1 VAYLELP
8 NRNSEK
14 GVFMSDNVQKML
26 DLRNQMKDLAGSMSD
41 TDANEYMDAV
51 SGFNPR
57 MFKIINTVSTD
68 AGVCFGNYY
77 STVFSDGNLS
87 QKIKELMF
95 MSGGVGTM
103 SSKCIVHVIPAC
115 ESGASVMEVFEAA
128 TVGVILGGFS
138 PRGAGIPYAFDY
150 ALKCIEGAT
159 AYHNELKASGDAGKA
174 KVAGFEAM
182 AVRPANIDGGIDR

>member
-1 VAYLELP
+1 MSIIDFL
-8 NRNSEK
+8 K
-14 GVFMSDNVQKML
+14 GLIMSDNVSKML
-26 DLRNQMKDLAGSMSD
+26 ELRKQMKELAGQMND
-41 TDANEYMDAV
+41 QEANKYMDDV

-57 MFKIINTVSTD
+57 MFKIINTLSTD
-68 AGVCFGNYY
+68 AGISFGNYY

-87 QKIKELMF
+87 QKVKELMF

-115 ESGASVMEVFEAA
+115 ESGASVMEVYEAA

-150 ALKCIEGAT
+150 ALKAIGGAT
-159 AYHNELKASGDAGKA
+159 AYHNELTASGDKA
-174 KVAGFEAM
+174 KAKSAGFEAM
-182 AVRPANIDGGIDR
+182 AVREAAIDGGIDR

>member
-1 VAYLELP
+1 
-8 NRNSEK
+8 
-14 GVFMSDNVQKML
+14 MSNVKKML
-26 DLRNQMKDLAGSMSD
+26 DIRKQMKDLSSQMNDAE
-41 TDANEYMDAV
+41 ANEYMDAV

-57 MFKIINTVSTD
+57 MFKIINTVSSD

-77 STVFSDGNLS
+77 STVFSDGALS

-115 ESGASVMEVFEAA
+115 ENGATILEVFEAA

-159 AYHNELKASGDAGKA
+159 AYHNELKASGNKTKA
-174 KVAGFEAM
+174 KAAGFEAM

>member
-1 VAYLELP
+1 
-8 NRNSEK
+8 
-14 GVFMSDNVQKML
+14 MSDNVSKML
-26 DLRNQMKDLAGSMSD
+26 ELRKQMKDLAGQMND
-41 TDANEYMDAV
+41 QEANKYMDEA

-57 MFKIINTVSTD
+57 MFKIINTLQTD

-77 STVFSDGNLS
+77 SSVFSDNNLS
-87 QKIKELMF
+87 QKVKELMF

-115 ESGASVMEVFEAA
+115 ESGASVMEVYEAA

-150 ALKCIEGAT
+150 ALKAIGGAT
-159 AYHNELKASGDAGKA
+159 AYHNELTASGDKA
-174 KVAGFEAM
+174 KAKAAGFEAM
-182 AVRPANIDGGIDR
+182 AVREAAIDGGIDR

>member
-1 VAYLELP
+1 
-8 NRNSEK
+8 
-14 GVFMSDNVQKML
+14 MSNVQQML
-26 DLRNQMKDLAGSMSD
+26 DLRKKIKDLAGKM
-41 TDANEYMDAV
+41 TDAEANEYMDKV

-77 STVFSDGNLS
+77 DTVFSDGAIS

-115 ESGASVMEVFEAA
+115 EKGATIPEVFEAA

-150 ALKCIEGAT
+150 ALKCIEGAM
-159 AYHNELKASGDAGKA
+159 AFHNELKASGDAAKA
-174 KVAGFEAM
+174 KKAGFDAM
-182 AVRPANIDGGIDR
+182 AVRPAHIDGGIDR

>member
-1 VAYLELP
+1 
-8 NRNSEK
+8 
-14 GVFMSDNVQKML
+14 MSDNVQKML

-87 QKIKELMF
+87 QKVKELMF

-115 ESGASVMEVFEAA
+115 EKGASVMEVFEAA

-159 AYHNELKASGDAGKA
+159 AYHNELKASGDAAKA

>member
-1 VAYLELP
+1 
-8 NRNSEK
+8 
-14 GVFMSDNVQKML
+14 MSNVKKML
-26 DLRNQMKDLAGSMSD
+26 DIRKQMKDLAAQMND
-41 TDANEYMDAV
+41 AEANEYMDAV

-77 STVFSDGNLS
+77 STVFSDGALT

-115 ESGASVMEVFEAA
+115 ENGATIPEVFEAV
-128 TVGVILGGFS
+128 TVGVALGGFS
-138 PRGAGIPYAFDY
+138 PRGAGLPYAFDY
-150 ALKCIEGAT
+150 ALKCVMGAQ
-159 AYHNELKASGDAGKA
+159 AYHNELKASGDKA
-174 KVAGFEAM
+174 KAKAAGFEAM